1 MTRELLDVAGRF
13 HPLILHLP
21 IGILAALA
29 LCEVRSIATNR
40 STSRIL
46 FAYLSGWTCLF
57 AIVSALTGLLLARSE
72 DMTDTLELH
81 RNLGIAVAVSSLILA
96 IQAHARQEPIPA
108 RGFGPERFWLALTLG
123 LLVPAG
129 HLGATLT
136 HGADFLF
143 DPLRTKP
150 TEQATANAITYA
162 TIEPLLAKYC
172 VECHG
177 AERKKGGL
185 QLHTPEAIQKGG
197 RHGAVLVV
205 GDAKASKLV
214 DLMRTP
220 LEYDQH
226 MPPDDEPQPTAG
238 EIDLIAAW
246 VNAGAPF
253 DGAKNGDSVGPNA
266 SPVAAIDSSASPPNT
281 DAIQTL
287 RDRLVHVE
295 ATSEGAST
303 LIVDF
308 ASIAERITDEDV
320 ASLLTPLADHIADL
334 SLARTKITDSSLAR
348 VAKFAHLERLDLRGT
363 KITPQGFASLAK
375 HPSLDEI
382 VLALT
387 SLDDSVAPTLESL
400 PKLRRVH
407 CWRSGITDY
416 ALDALRRSRP
426 EVLFDSG
433 NQGPAEALEVEP
445 TVEFGKPKS
454 APSPTP
460 AADAL
465 APTNSVCPVSGADLD
480 PKFRIV
486 FEGKVIGFCCDKCL
500 AKFLS
505 DPEAFRANLK

>member
-13 HPLILHLP
+13 HPLLLHLP

-40 STSRIL
+40 PTSRIL
-46 FAYLSGWTCLF
+46 FAYLSGWSCLF
-57 AIVSALTGLLLARSE
+57 AIVSAITGLLLARSE

-81 RNLGIAVAVSSLILA
+81 RNLGIAVAVGSLILA

-123 LLVPAG
+123 LLFPAG

-143 DPLRTKP
+143 APLRAKLPESTIAQGP
-150 TEQATANAITYA
+150 TFA
-162 TIEPLLAKYC
+162 TIEPLLANYC
-172 VECHG
+172 IECHG
-177 AERKKGGL
+177 TERKKGGL
-185 QLHTPEAIQKGG
+185 QLHTKEAIEKGG
-197 RHGAVLVV
+197 RHGPVLVA

-226 MPPDDEPQPTAG
+226 MPPDDEPQPTAA

-253 DGAKNGDSVGPNA
+253 DGAA
-266 SPVAAIDSSASPPNT
+266 SASASSPTPVAASTIAASPPST
-281 DAIQTL
+281 DAVHAL
-287 RDRLVHVE
+287 RGRLVHVE
-295 ATSEGAST
+295 ATAEGAST

-308 ASIAERITDEDV
+308 ASIAERVTDEDV
-320 ASLLTPLADHIADL
+320 SSLLTPLADHIADL
-334 SLARTKITDSSLAR
+334 SLARTKITDSSLAL
-348 VAKFAHLERLDLRGT
+348 VAKMQHLERLDLRGT
-363 KITPQGFASLAK
+363 KITPRGFASLAK
-375 HPSLDEI
+375 HETLDEI

-387 SLDDSVAPTLESL
+387 SLDDSVAETLESL

-416 ALDALRRSRP
+416 ALDALRKSRP
-426 EVLFDSG
+426 EVIFDSG

-445 TVEFGKPKS
+445 TVEFGKPTP
-454 APSPTP
+454 AAQPTP
-460 AADAL
+460 TADAL
-465 APTNSVCPVSGADLD
+465 APTNSVCPVSGAPLD

-486 FEGKVIGFCCDKCL
+486 FDGKVVGFCCDKCL
-500 AKFLS
+500 AKFLA
-505 DPEAFRANLK
+505 DPESYRANLK